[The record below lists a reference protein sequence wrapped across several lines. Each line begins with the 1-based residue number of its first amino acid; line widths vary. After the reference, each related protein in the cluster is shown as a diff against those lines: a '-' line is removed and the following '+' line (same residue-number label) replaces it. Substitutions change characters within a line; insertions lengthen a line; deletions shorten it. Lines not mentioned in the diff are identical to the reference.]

1 MEEKAREK
9 EKEKEVEPEELIE
22 KKPQGK
28 IKLKHQQKKLQQEQ
42 KQTDTKTDSDE
53 EVADVFVVDCRQ
65 LAYEKEMS
73 SIVNLIDYKNGCLP
87 KWLKPPDHVPRII
100 RSANQRRL
108 EAQREKD
115 MMLPPDRTPTPGRK
129 HMCGNNRRRITPSP
143 LSVFSGHSNQLPTA
157 EAHSNSLTV
166 PPISIPP
173 PSVTPLTS
181 HRSHSSH
188 HSHISQ
194 QQKPVQSAHHQ
205 SHQQSTSPSQPLF
218 TPSPQRCD
226 SANMGPLYQPPHA
239 RIRLTK
245 TAVVRRSYVTASMED
260 MKTRHNEL
268 TDLEISTPQRTKSSM
283 SGFIADRR
291 INKPF
296 QHRFSLPTRSS
307 QAKVTHQPLSLSSSA
322 TRRKPIYAH
331 HLARTVKKSPHS
343 YQHSA
348 LIGHKQ
354 KFIGRS

>member
-1 MEEKAREK
+1 MRWKNR
-9 EKEKEVEPEELIE
+9 
-22 KKPQGK
+22 G
-28 IKLKHQQKKLQQEQ
+28 EQ
-42 KQTDTKTDSDE
+42 YF
-53 EVADVFVVDCRQ
+53 VFVFFFKQ
-65 LAYEKEMS
+65 KTAYEIVSRDWS
-73 SIVNLIDYKNGCLP
+73 SDVC
-87 KWLKPPDHVPRII
+87 
-100 RSANQRRL
+100 
-108 EAQREKD
+108 
-115 MMLPPDRTPTPGRK
+115 
-129 HMCGNNRRRITPSP
+129 
-143 LSVFSGHSNQLPTA
+143 
-157 EAHSNSLTV
+157 
-166 PPISIPP
+166 
-173 PSVTPLTS
+173 
-181 HRSHSSH
+181 SSDL
-188 HSHISQ
+188 
-194 QQKPVQSAHHQ
+194 
-205 SHQQSTSPSQPLF
+205 HQQSTSPSQPLF

-226 SANMGPLYQPPHA
+226 SANMGPLYQPPQA
-239 RIRLTK
+239 RIRPTK

-260 MKTRHNEL
+260 MKNRHNEL